1 MANLGLA
8 HAIARHNIK
17 FDQRKQ
23 DKSII
28 NSYSLLE
35 SMEKNLNTFCMRIKD
50 SYGWHFPE
58 LTQIVTDS
66 ETYVKLVQFIGNRN
80 NLESKD

>member
-8 HAIARHNIK
+8 HAISRYNIK
-17 FDQRKQ
+17 FDSRKT

-35 SMEKNLNTFCMRIKD
+35 MIEKNLNTFSMRIKEG
-50 SYGWHFPE
+50 YGWHFPE
-58 LTQIVTDS
+58 LN
-66 ETYVKLVQFIGNRN
+66 KLV
-80 NLESKD
+80 